1 MNTYLGLGAL
11 ALGLLMAPVA
21 ASAESC
27 VGNCGVATPNGDV
40 TAPPAFGP
48 GYRFVSTFGGI
59 GGAGQLPG
67 IGGTN
72 GSLYTTSSFTADAGS
87 QMVFYF
93 NFITSDGTGSF
104 PDYAWASLNTDGEQL
119 VLFTARTVVGL
130 ANTVPGFGLPGM
142 APGVV
147 LDPAT
152 TPITPGASNWAQ
164 LGSSSGAC
172 YMGLGNGC
180 GSTGW
185 VKSTYTVTVAGTYT
199 LQFGT
204 SNFGDTA
211 YDTGL
216 AFSGIQI
223 DGTVVDPPVVPEPAT
238 WAMMIAG
245 FGLVGV
251 AVRRRR
257 VVVA

>member
-1 MNTYLGLGAL
+1 
-11 ALGLLMAPVA
+11 
-21 ASAESC
+21 
-27 VGNCGVATPNGDV
+27 
-40 TAPPAFGP
+40 
-48 GYRFVSTFGGI
+48 
-59 GGAGQLPG
+59 
-67 IGGTN
+67 
-72 GSLYTTSSFTADAGS
+72 
-87 QMVFYF
+87 
-93 NFITSDGTGSF
+93 
-104 PDYAWASLNTDGEQL
+104 
-119 VLFTARTVVGL
+119 
-130 ANTVPGFGLPGM
+130 
-142 APGVV
+142 
-147 LDPAT
+147 
-152 TPITPGASNWAQ
+152 
-164 LGSSSGAC
+164 
-172 YMGLGNGC
+172 MGLGNGC